1 MTKTNIFDNIGNQDL
16 SHMLDFSYYTNIF
29 KLMGLNVYG
38 PYSQRNFLNS
48 LGINIL
54 KNKIIK
60 NLTLKEKKYIE
71 SGVNRIIDKNGMGQI
86 FKILIISSHKLSNY
100 E

>member
-1 MTKTNIFDNIGNQDL
+1 
-16 SHMLDFSYYTNIF
+16 
-29 KLMGLNVYG
+29 MGLKVYG